1 MYAIENDDVPITAD
15 VYLSYDYEYK
25 KVMYAK
31 NIDKNI
37 APASIT
43 KLMTALLL
51 YENFP
56 LFRNF
61 NIYPFGRTE
70 L

>member
-1 MYAIENDDVPITAD
+1 MYAVENDDVPISAD

-31 NIDKNI
+31 NIDENI

-51 YENFP
+51 Y
-56 LFRNF
+56 
-61 NIYPFGRTE
+61 
-70 L
+70 

>member
-51 YENFP
+51 Y
-56 LFRNF
+56 
-61 NIYPFGRTE
+61 
-70 L
+70 